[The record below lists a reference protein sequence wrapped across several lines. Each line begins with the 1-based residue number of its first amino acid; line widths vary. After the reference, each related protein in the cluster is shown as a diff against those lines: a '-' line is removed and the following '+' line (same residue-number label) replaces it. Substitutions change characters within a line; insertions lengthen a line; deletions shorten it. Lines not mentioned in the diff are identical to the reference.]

1 MSFISPEFVIFF
13 CTVVPLFFFL
23 PHRFRWVMLL
33 LVSYFFYA
41 YGNIQYVPILIGT
54 TLIDYYAAI
63 RIEDSKTEAG
73 RRWWLAASMSANL
86 GVLFIF
92 KYFNFFNQSL
102 GYVLGYDPF
111 TLNVILPIGISF
123 YTFQSMSYTIDV
135 YKRNMHVERN
145 LGIMATFVVF
155 FPQLVAG
162 PIERATNLLD
172 QFMKEM
178 KWDTDRVVSGL
189 QLMLWGFF
197 KKVVIA
203 DRMAIYVNSVYN
215 DVTDYQGMSLI
226 LATVFFAFQI
236 YCDFSAYSDIAI
248 GAARVMGFNLMTN
261 FSQPYFSQSVR
272 EFWGRWHIS
281 LSTWFRDYLYIPL
294 GGNRKGLVLNLFNLF
309 IVFFLSGLWHGAN
322 WTFVM
327 WGTLH
332 GLAVVF
338 LVLTRHFQINFLDV
352 KKKGKEGEPEE
363 KTSYLV
369 IATRILLT
377 FVFVCFTWIF
387 FRANTWADAMYVVSN
402 MFNFNWASDLSAPL
416 ASGLLGA
423 QNEFILC
430 FILIG
435 LLMLIDYIL
444 ATLGMEKALA
454 KLHFIPRW
462 AIYYGLAAAVLFSGL
477 YGQGAASFI
486 YFQF

>member
-13 CTVVPLFFFL
+13 CVVVPFFFAL
-23 PHRFRWVMLL
+23 PHRYRWPMLL
-33 LVSYFFYA
+33 IVSYFFYS

-54 TLIDYYAAI
+54 TILDYYAAI
-63 RIEDSKTEAG
+63 RIEEAKTERA
-73 RRWWLAASMSANL
+73 RRWWLAASMVSNL
-86 GVLFIF
+86 GILFLF
-92 KYFNFFNQSL
+92 KYFNFFNQSFGAVF
-102 GYVLGYDPF
+102 GYQPL
-111 TLNVILPIGISF
+111 TLNLILPIGISF

-135 YKRNMHVERN
+135 YKRSMPVERN

-172 QFMKEM
+172 QFYKEM

-203 DRMAIYVNSVYN
+203 DRLAVYVNAVYN
-215 DVTDYQGMSLI
+215 DVTDFQGTSLI
-226 LATVFFAFQI
+226 LATIFFAIQI

-248 GAARVMGFNLMTN
+248 GTARVLGFDLMTN

-272 EFWGRWHIS
+272 EFWSRWHIS
-281 LSTWFRDYLYIPL
+281 LSTWFRDYVYIPL
-294 GGNRKGLVLNLFNLF
+294 GGNRKGFARNLFNLF
-309 IVFFLSGLWHGAN
+309 LVFFLSGLWHGAN

-327 WGTLH
+327 WGVLH

-338 LVLTRHFQINFLDV
+338 LVVTRQLGISFLE
-352 KKKGKEGEPEE
+352 GKSPAIIF
-363 KTSYLV
+363 S
-369 IATRILLT
+369 RWLLT
-377 FVFVCFTWIF
+377 FLYVCFTWIF
-387 FRANTWADAMYVVSN
+387 FRANTWADAVYVVQNLFS
-402 MFNFNWASDLSAPL
+402 FSQAVDLTAPL
-416 ASGLLGA
+416 TDGLLGA
-423 QNEFILC
+423 QVEFYLC

-435 LLMLIDYIL
+435 VLFL
-444 ATLGMEKALA
+444 ADAVLSRFGLENALA
-454 KLHFIPRW
+454 KTPLIPRW
-462 AIYYGLAAAVLFSGL
+462 AFYYGAAAAVLFSGL
-477 YGQGAASFI
+477 YGTGAVQFI

>member
-13 CTVVPLFFFL
+13 CVVVPLFFAL
-23 PHRFRWVMLL
+23 PHKRRWLMLL
-33 LVSYFFYA
+33 IFSYFFYA
-41 YGNIQYVPILIGT
+41 YGNWQYVPILIFT
-54 TLIDYYAAI
+54 TLVDYYAAL
-63 RIEDSKTEAG
+63 RIAEAKTETG
-73 RRWWLAASMSANL
+73 RRWWLTTSMGTNL

-102 GYVLGYDPF
+102 AAVAGYDAF
-111 TLNVILPIGISF
+111 TLNLALPIGISF

-135 YKRNMHVERN
+135 YRRQMHVERN
-145 LGIMATFVVF
+145 LGIMAAFVVF

-172 QFMKEM
+172 QFKKEM
-178 KWDTDRVVSGL
+178 HWDTDRIVSGL

-203 DRMAIYVNSVYN
+203 DRLSVYVNAVYN
-215 DVTDYQGMSLI
+215 DVTDYQGLSLI

-236 YCDFSAYSDIAI
+236 YCDFSAYSDIGI
-248 GAARVMGFNLMTN
+248 GAARVLGFDLMTN
-261 FSQPYFSQSVR
+261 FRQPYFSQSVR
-272 EFWGRWHIS
+272 EFWARWHIS
-281 LSTWFRDYLYIPL
+281 LSTWFRDYVYIPL
-294 GGNRKGLVLNLFNLF
+294 GGNRKGFARNLLNLF
-309 IVFFLSGLWHGAN
+309 IVFFLSGLWHGAS

-338 LVLTRHFQINFLDV
+338 LATTRHLNIRFME
-352 KKKGKEGEPEE
+352 GKNPAM
-363 KTSYLV
+363 V
-369 IATRILLT
+369 AMRWLLT

-387 FRANTWADAMYVVSN
+387 FRANTWADAVYIVQNLLNINGSL
-402 MFNFNWASDLSAPL
+402 DLTLPFL
-416 ASGLLGA
+416 AKGETYAMLGA
-423 QNEFILC
+423 QNEFYLS

-435 LLMLIDYIL
+435 LLFVADML
-444 ATLGMEKALA
+444 MA
-454 KLHFIPRW
+454 KLSLSGFLARTPVILRW
-462 AIYYGLAAAVLFSGL
+462 GLYYGLAAAVLFSGL
-477 YGQGAASFI
+477 YGMGAGQFI